1 MRFADLAGRRVAVLG
16 FGAEG
21 RAACRAFRRHLPT
34 QALHLFCS
42 AAEAEEARALGDPL
56 LAIDA
61 APVTRDA
68 LCAFDVVIK
77 SPGVSPYKPP
87 VADALA
93 AGVCFTSG
101 SALWFAAHPDA
112 NTIAVTGTKGKSTTA
127 ALTAHLLRAGGHR
140 TALAGNIGLPLP
152 DLPDLP
158 DDADVAAHVIE
169 LSSFQTHDF
178 DANPR
183 VALIT
188 NLVEEHLDWHGNGAC
203 YVADKLR
210 ILGERSRTIAVLNA
224 EDPTLSGLE
233 TTGDVRWFG
242 TASGWHLDA
251 THVCRGAERV
261 LALDELP
268 LPGRHNALNLCG
280 ALAAIEA
287 AGFDARAL
295 ARHVGNFVP
304 LPHRLQ
310 VLGTREGITYIN
322 DSIATTPQAALAA
335 LEHCAGQDVA
345 ALLGGHERGLDWHVF
360 ARELAKHPPHAIATM
375 GANGTRIADTL
386 AEHGLVSRMH
396 RCTTLDEA
404 FAAARAALGDHG
416 VLLLSPGAP
425 SFGLFRDY
433 AERGRRFAELAG
445 FDPAAIS
452 AIDGLG
458 IA

>member
-21 RAACRAFRRHLPT
+21 RAACRAFRRHRPT

-42 AAEAEEARALGDPL
+42 AAEADDARALGDAD
-56 LAIDA
+56 LAIDTTPA
-61 APVTRDA
+61 TSEA
-68 LCAFDVVIK
+68 LKTFDVVIK
-77 SPGVSPYKPP
+77 SPGVSPYQPP
-87 VADALA
+87 VSDALA

-101 SALWFAAHPDA
+101 SALWFAEHPDA
-112 NTIAVTGTKGKSTTA
+112 NTIAVTGTKGKSTTT
-127 ALTAHLLRAGGHR
+127 ALVAHLLRGGGHR
-140 TALAGNIGLPLP
+140 TALAGNIGLPL
-152 DLPDLP
+152 LDLP
-158 DDADVAAHVIE
+158 DDRDVAAHVIE

-178 DANPR
+178 AASPR

-188 NLVEEHLDWHGNGAC
+188 NLIEEHLDWHGDGAR

-224 EDPTLSGLE
+224 EDSTLSGLE

-251 THVCRGAERV
+251 THVCRGNERV
-261 LALDELP
+261 LAMQDVP

-287 AGFDARAL
+287 AGFDARVL
-295 ARHVGNFVP
+295 AQHAARFKP

-310 VLGTREGITYIN
+310 TLGTRDGITYVN

-335 LEHCAGQDVA
+335 LAHCAGQRVA
-345 ALLGGHERGLDWHVF
+345 VLLGGHERGLDWSAF

-375 GANGTRIADTL
+375 AANGERIAATL
-386 AEHGLVSRMH
+386 AEHGLDARVR
-396 RCTTLDEA
+396 RCATLEEA
-404 FAAARAALGDHG
+404 FAAASAALGGDG

-425 SFGLFRDY
+425 SFGAFRDY
-433 AERGRRFAELAG
+433 AERGRRFAALAG
-445 FDPAAIS
+445 FDPVAIA